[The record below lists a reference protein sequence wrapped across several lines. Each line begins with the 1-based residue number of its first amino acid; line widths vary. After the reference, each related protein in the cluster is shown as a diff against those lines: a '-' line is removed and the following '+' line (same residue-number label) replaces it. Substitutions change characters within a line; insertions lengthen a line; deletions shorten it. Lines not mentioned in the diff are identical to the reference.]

1 MYQLHVPDVN
11 SVILG
16 SYPFFS
22 LQIERFAYI
31 VDLYLS
37 YGLDVMIVGQR
48 GTGKTSFVENL
59 IHSRFPVTKLQM
71 SPTLSPGQLQ
81 GFILERV
88 AQLERRGGQR
98 IVGGGGRG
106 ATKIASSMRSTFFL
120 DDIHLASNVHVAKKI
135 DSGGEGEEG
144 ESYFGCCAPVLELTR
159 FAVQHNHL
167 IDVSRSYSHSL
178 NNVRYI
184 ASCTP
189 WEYWKLPHQLSTSFN
204 PVPFLPPSDHT
215 LHRVFSSSVLQWLRQ
230 FPDSAFGGDPLPLAE
245 VSPSTILIKVY
256 FIQFL

>member
-1 MYQLHVPDVN
+1 
-11 SVILG
+11 
-16 SYPFFS
+16 
-22 LQIERFAYI
+22 
-31 VDLYLS
+31 
-37 YGLDVMIVGQR
+37 MIVGQR

-59 IHSRFPVTKLQM
+59 IQSRFPITKLQM
-71 SPTLSPGQLQ
+71 SPTLSPAQLQ

-106 ATKIASSMRSTFFL
+106 ATKLASSMRSTFFL
-120 DDIHLASNVHVAKKI
+120 DDIHLASNVARMI
-135 DSGGEGEEG
+135 DNGREGEACIE
-144 ESYFGCCAPVLELTR
+144 CCPVLELAR

-178 NNVRYI
+178 NNVHYI

-189 WEYWKLPHQLSTSFN
+189 WEYWKLPHQLSSNFN

-215 LHRVFSSSVLQWLRQ
+215 LHHVFSSSVLQWLQQ

-245 VSPSTILIKVY
+245 VSPIMWLKVGK
-256 FIQFL
+256 FCIFFTNVS

>member
-1 MYQLHVPDVN
+1 MN
-11 SVILG
+11 SAISHLRI
-16 SYPFFS
+16 SSFFS
-22 LQIERFAYI
+22 SQIERFAYI

-59 IHSRFPVTKLQM
+59 IQSHFPVTKLQM

-81 GFILERV
+81 RFILERV

-98 IVGGGGRG
+98 IVVGGGGRG
-106 ATKIASSMRSTFFL
+106 ATKLASSMRSTFFL
-120 DDIHLASNVHVAKKI
+120 DDIHLASNAARMI
-135 DSGGEGEEG
+135 DSGRGEGG
-144 ESYFGCCAPVLELTR
+144 ESSTGGSAPVLELAR

-178 NNVRYI
+178 NNVHYI

-189 WEYWKLPHQLSTSFN
+189 REYWKLPHQLSRSFN

-215 LHRVFSSSVLQWLRQ
+215 LHRVFSSSVLQWLQQ

-245 VSPSTILIKVY
+245 VSQIKKEM
-256 FIQFL
+256 FQ

>member
-1 MYQLHVPDVN
+1 
-11 SVILG
+11 
-16 SYPFFS
+16 
-22 LQIERFAYI
+22 
-31 VDLYLS
+31 
-37 YGLDVMIVGQR
+37 MIVGQR

-59 IHSRFPVTKLQM
+59 IHSRFPITKLQM

-81 GFILERV
+81 GFILERM

-106 ATKIASSMRSTFFL
+106 ATKIASAMRSTFFL
-120 DDIHLASNVHVAKKI
+120 DDIHLASNVARMI
-135 DSGGEGEEG
+135 DSEGEGEEG
-144 ESYFGCCAPVLELTR
+144 ESFVGSCAPVLELTR

-167 IDVSRSYSHSL
+167 IDVSRSYNHSL

-215 LHRVFSSSVLQWLRQ
+215 LHRVFSSSVLQWLQQ

-245 VSPSTILIKVY
+245 VRQITLLWIKV
-256 FIQFL
+256 